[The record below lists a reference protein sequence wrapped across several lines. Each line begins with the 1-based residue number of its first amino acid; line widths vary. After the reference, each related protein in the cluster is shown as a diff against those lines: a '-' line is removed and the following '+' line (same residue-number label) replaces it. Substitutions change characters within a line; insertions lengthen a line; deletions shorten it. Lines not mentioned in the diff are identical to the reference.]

1 MPRSPGERRN
11 SPPLPPTPKTA
22 LRPVMDLLSLAPY
35 SFHEHS
41 GGPCREQP
49 EYTRHTT
56 VLIPF
61 SCHRHSHSVCTVQ
74 SPSVVSE
81 EELYLKIF
89 SNRYFYLAATGCFIT
104 PKSHVPDIVL
114 LWDIN
119 IAHRVALTFNK
130 QPVPHRHPP
139 SGVRGCG

>member
-1 MPRSPGERRN
+1 MG
-11 SPPLPPTPKTA
+11 
-22 LRPVMDLLSLAPY
+22 LLSLAPY

-41 GGPCREQP
+41 GGPCREHA
-49 EYTRHTT
+49 ECVRYTT

-61 SCHRHSHSVCTVQ
+61 SCHRHSYSVCTVQ
-74 SPSVVSE
+74 SPSVASDE
-81 EELYLKIF
+81 KSCLKIF
-89 SNRYFYLAATGCFIT
+89 SNKYFYLAATGCFVT

-119 IAHRVALTFNK
+119 TAHRVALTFNK